1 VTRLSSRAIWFYK
14 WIYPVLWFGFLA
26 SAVLALSSNPD
37 GNPMFAAVP
46 VLLIVGGLGL
56 FWLSIWRCADLV
68 EDEGDFLRVR
78 RGRRVAEVP
87 LHDIDDVYRSGF
99 GPTYPVTLRLS
110 TPGPFGTAIHFMPA
124 GSELVDELSTRV
136 HRARNSPRLY
146 GPGDKI
152 R

>member
-1 VTRLSSRAIWFYK
+1 VKRLSSRAIWFYK

-26 SAVLALSSNPD
+26 CAVVALSSNPD

-46 VLLIVGGLGL
+46 ALLIVSGFGL
-56 FWLSIWRCADLV
+56 FWLSVWRCADLV

-78 RGRRVAEVP
+78 RGRRVAEVA
-87 LHDIDDVYRSGF
+87 LHDIDDVYRSGL

-110 TPGPFGTAIHFMPA
+110 TPGPFGTAIQFMPA
-124 GSELVDELSTRV
+124 GNEVADELGARIL
-136 HRARNSPRLY
+136 RARSTPRLY
-146 GPGDKI
+146 GPGGKI